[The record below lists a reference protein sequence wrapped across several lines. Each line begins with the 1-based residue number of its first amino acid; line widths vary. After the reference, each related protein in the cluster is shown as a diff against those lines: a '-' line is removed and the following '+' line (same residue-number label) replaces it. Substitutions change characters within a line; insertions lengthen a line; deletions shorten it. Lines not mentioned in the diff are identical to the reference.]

1 VKSIANPLETI
12 LQPFRDINIA
22 STYQQYS
29 TFIDFV
35 IYLIIFTGLSRF
47 VLTKKFPGKEG
58 KMINTGIAVILSI
71 AMTVF
76 SYTTGFKLENLAP
89 LAAVIL
95 LSLVAL
101 TIFLFIKHIGGNT
114 TTSGLASFII
124 TYFLTRATF
133 PEIYQ
138 WAQGNQFAAWID
150 AAILMSIPVLIVM
163 LVMKAK
169 SHLPTG
175 KDVLSEIDLA
185 GKGTQKTVSKPDSGQ
200 YREKADLAEQSTKE
214 EKQAAKTEKVI
225 GRDIKTIIEILK
237 TKGITP
243 TTAPA
248 IREVLS
254 DLQRQDSELS
264 RSMNQLKLINQ
275 KLEQWDIAGFTRLS
289 QTYNQLTPDNQRLLK
304 EAIQVERQS
313 IMASKAIQLIEK
325 RIDQGHQEFQ
335 RNLSLALNEL
345 GHNNAKQAIT
355 YLIQAQRLQDES
367 QNLLDKLRN
376 VQKQLLR
383 LTRGEVEIMNKLT
396 T

>member
-1 VKSIANPLETI
+1 
-12 LQPFRDINIA
+12 
-22 STYQQYS
+22 
-29 TFIDFV
+29 
-35 IYLIIFTGLSRF
+35 
-47 VLTKKFPGKEG
+47 
-58 KMINTGIAVILSI
+58 MINTGIAVILAI

-76 SYTTGFKLENLAP
+76 SYTTGFKLGNLAP

-95 LSLVAL
+95 LSLIAL
-101 TIFLFIKHIGGNT
+101 TIFLFVKHIGGNT
-114 TTSGLASFII
+114 TTSSLASFII

-138 WAQGNQFAAWID
+138 WAQSNQFAAWID
-150 AAILMSIPVLIVM
+150 AAILMSVPVLIVM

-175 KDVLSEIDLA
+175 KDVLSEIDLTGKATQKAVPKPDA
-185 GKGTQKTVSKPDSGQ
+185 GK
-200 YREKADLAEQSTKE
+200 YREREGLAQQSTKE
-214 EKQAAKTEKVI
+214 EKQAAKSEKVI

-275 KLEQWDIAGFTRLS
+275 KLEQWDIAGFTQLS
-289 QTYNQLTPDNQRLLK
+289 QTYNQLTPNNQKLLR

-313 IMASKAIQLIEK
+313 IMANQAIQLIEK

-335 RNLSLALNEL
+335 KNLNLALNQL
-345 GHNNAKQAIT
+345 GHGNAKQAIA

-367 QNLLDKLRN
+367 QDLLDKLRN

-383 LTRGEVEIMNKLT
+383 LTRGEVEIMNKLAT
-396 T
+396 

>member
-1 VKSIANPLETI
+1 
-12 LQPFRDINIA
+12 
-22 STYQQYS
+22 
-29 TFIDFV
+29 
-35 IYLIIFTGLSRF
+35 
-47 VLTKKFPGKEG
+47 
-58 KMINTGIAVILSI
+58 MINTGIAMILSI

-76 SYTTGFKLENLAP
+76 SFTTGFKLGNLAP

-101 TIFLFIKHIGGNT
+101 TIFLLIRHIGGKT
-114 TTSGLASFII
+114 ATSGLASFII

-150 AAILMSIPVLIVM
+150 SAILITIPVLIVM

-169 SHLPTG
+169 SHFQTG
-175 KDVLSEIDLA
+175 RGVLSEIDLA
-185 GKGTQKTVSKPDSGQ
+185 GKATQKTAPKPDTTQ
-200 YREKADLAEQSTKE
+200 YREREGLAQQSTKE

-243 TTAPA
+243 QTAPA

-254 DLQRQDSELS
+254 DIQRQDSELS

-313 IMASKAIQLIEK
+313 IMANKAIQLIEK
-325 RIDQGHQEFQ
+325 RIDQYHQEFQ
-335 RNLSLALNEL
+335 RNLNLALNEL
-345 GHNNAKQAIT
+345 GHSNAKQAIA

-376 VQKQLLR
+376 VQEQLLR

-396 T
+396 K

>member
-1 VKSIANPLETI
+1 
-12 LQPFRDINIA
+12 
-22 STYQQYS
+22 
-29 TFIDFV
+29 
-35 IYLIIFTGLSRF
+35 
-47 VLTKKFPGKEG
+47 
-58 KMINTGIAVILSI
+58 MINTGIAMILSI

-76 SYTTGFKLENLAP
+76 FYKTGFKLGNLAP

-101 TIFLFIKHIGGNT
+101 TIFLFIKHVGGNT
-114 TTSGLASFII
+114 ATSGLAAFII

-138 WAQGNQFAAWID
+138 WAQNNQFAAWID
-150 AAILMSIPVLIVM
+150 AAILITIPVLIVM

-175 KDVLSEIDLA
+175 KGVLSEIDLT
-185 GKGTQKTVSKPDSGQ
+185 GKTTQKTAPKPDTGQ
-200 YREKADLAEQSTKE
+200 YRERENLAEQSTKE
-214 EKQAAKTEKVI
+214 EKQAAKSEKVI

-264 RSMNQLKLINQ
+264 RTLNQLKVINQ
-275 KLEQWDIAGFTRLS
+275 KLEQWDITGFKQLS
-289 QTYNQLTPDNQRLLK
+289 QTYNQLSPDNQRLLK
-304 EAIQVERQS
+304 EAIQVQRQS
-313 IMASKAIQLIEK
+313 IMANQAIQIIEK
-325 RIDQGHQEFQ
+325 RIDQYHQEFQ
-335 RNLSLALNEL
+335 RHLNLALNEL
-345 GHNNAKQAIT
+345 GHNNTKQTIA

-367 QNLLDKLRN
+367 QNMLDKLRN
-376 VQKQLLR
+376 VQRQLLR
-383 LTRGEVEIMNKLT
+383 LTRGEVEMMKRLAA
-396 T
+396 

>member
-1 VKSIANPLETI
+1 
-12 LQPFRDINIA
+12 
-22 STYQQYS
+22 
-29 TFIDFV
+29 
-35 IYLIIFTGLSRF
+35 
-47 VLTKKFPGKEG
+47 
-58 KMINTGIAVILSI
+58 
-71 AMTVF
+71 MTVF
-76 SYTTGFKLENLAP
+76 SYTTGFKLGNLAP

-114 TTSGLASFII
+114 TISSLASFII

-133 PEIYQ
+133 PELYA

-150 AAILMSIPVLIVM
+150 SAVLITIPVLIVM

-169 SHLPTG
+169 SHFPTG
-175 KDVLSEIDLA
+175 RGVLSEIDLT
-185 GKGTQKTVSKPDSGQ
+185 GKATQKTSPKPDTGQ
-200 YREKADLAEQSTKE
+200 YREKADLAEQSTEE
-214 EKQAAKTEKVI
+214 EKQAAKSEKTI
-225 GRDIKTIIEILK
+225 GRDIKTIIDVLK

-243 TTAPA
+243 QTAPA

-289 QTYNQLTPDNQRLLK
+289 QTYNQLSPDNQRLLK
-304 EAIQVERQS
+304 EAIQVELQS

-325 RIDQGHQEFQ
+325 RIEQGHQEFQ
-335 RNLSLALNEL
+335 RNLNLALNEL
-345 GHNNAKQAIT
+345 GHNNAKQAIA

-367 QNLLDKLRN
+367 QNLLDKLKN
-376 VQKQLLR
+376 LQKQLLR
-383 LTRGEVEIMNKLT
+383 LTRGEVEIMNKLAK
-396 T
+396 

>member
-1 VKSIANPLETI
+1 
-12 LQPFRDINIA
+12 
-22 STYQQYS
+22 
-29 TFIDFV
+29 
-35 IYLIIFTGLSRF
+35 
-47 VLTKKFPGKEG
+47 
-58 KMINTGIAVILSI
+58 MINTGIAVILSI

-76 SYTTGFKLENLAP
+76 SYTTGFRLGNLAP

-95 LSLVAL
+95 LSLIAL

-114 TTSGLASFII
+114 TTSGLAAFII

-138 WAQGNQFAAWID
+138 WAQGNQFAAWVDSAVLIT
-150 AAILMSIPVLIVM
+150 IPVLIVM
-163 LVMKAK
+163 LFMKAK
-169 SHLPTG
+169 SHFPTG
-175 KDVLSEIDLA
+175 KGVLSEIDLA
-185 GKGTQKTVSKPDSGQ
+185 GKSTQKTVSKPDSGK
-200 YREKADLAEQSTKE
+200 YREREGLAQQSTKE

-243 TTAPA
+243 QTAPA

-275 KLEQWDIAGFTRLS
+275 KLEQWDIKGFTQLS
-289 QTYNQLTPDNQRLLK
+289 QTYNQLTPDNQKLLR

-313 IMASKAIQLIEK
+313 IMANKAIQLIEK
-325 RIDQGHQEFQ
+325 RIDQYHQEFQ
-335 RNLSLALNEL
+335 RNLNLALNEL

-367 QNLLDKLRN
+367 QNMLDKLKN
-376 VQKQLLR
+376 LQKQLLR
-383 LTRGEVEIMNKLT
+383 LARGEVEIMNKLT
-396 T
+396 K

>member
-1 VKSIANPLETI
+1 
-12 LQPFRDINIA
+12 
-22 STYQQYS
+22 
-29 TFIDFV
+29 
-35 IYLIIFTGLSRF
+35 
-47 VLTKKFPGKEG
+47 
-58 KMINTGIAVILSI
+58 MINSGIAVILSI

-76 SYTTGFKLENLAP
+76 SYTTGFRLGNLAP

-101 TIFLFIKHIGGNT
+101 TVFIFIKHIGGNT
-114 TTSGLASFII
+114 ATSGLAAFII

-138 WAQGNQFAAWID
+138 WAQSNQFAAWVDSAVLIT
-150 AAILMSIPVLIVM
+150 IPVLIVM

-169 SHLPTG
+169 SHFPSG
-175 KDVLSEIDLA
+175 KDVLSEIDLT
-185 GKGTQKTVSKPDSGQ
+185 GKATQKTAPKPDTGK
-200 YREKADLAEQSTKE
+200 YRERENLTEQSTKE

-225 GRDIKTIIEILK
+225 GRDIKTVIDVLK

-264 RSMNQLKLINQ
+264 RSMNQLKVINQ

-313 IMASKAIQLIEK
+313 IMANQAIQLIEK
-325 RIDQGHQEFQ
+325 RIEQYHQEFQ
-335 RNLSLALNEL
+335 RNLNLALNEL
-345 GHNNAKQAIT
+345 GHSNAKQAIT
-355 YLIQAQRLQDES
+355 YLIQAQRLQDEL

-396 T
+396 K

>member
-1 VKSIANPLETI
+1 
-12 LQPFRDINIA
+12 
-22 STYQQYS
+22 
-29 TFIDFV
+29 
-35 IYLIIFTGLSRF
+35 
-47 VLTKKFPGKEG
+47 
-58 KMINTGIAVILSI
+58 MINTGIAVILSI

-76 SYTTGFKLENLAP
+76 SYTTGFKLGNLAP

-114 TTSGLASFII
+114 ATSGLASFII

-138 WAQGNQFAAWID
+138 WAQGNQFASWID
-150 AAILMSIPVLIVM
+150 AAILITIPILVVM

-185 GKGTQKTVSKPDSGQ
+185 EKGLPKAVSKPDAGK
-200 YREKADLAEQSTKE
+200 YRERENLTEQSTKE
-214 EKQAAKTEKVI
+214 EKQAAKSEKVI
-225 GRDIKTIIEILK
+225 GRDIKAIIEILK

-275 KLEQWDIAGFTRLS
+275 KLEQWDIAGFKQLS
-289 QTYNQLTPDNQRLLK
+289 QT
-304 EAIQVERQS
+304 
-313 IMASKAIQLIEK
+313 
-325 RIDQGHQEFQ
+325 
-335 RNLSLALNEL
+335 
-345 GHNNAKQAIT
+345 
-355 YLIQAQRLQDES
+355 
-367 QNLLDKLRN
+367 
-376 VQKQLLR
+376 
-383 LTRGEVEIMNKLT
+383 
-396 T
+396 

>member
-1 VKSIANPLETI
+1 
-12 LQPFRDINIA
+12 
-22 STYQQYS
+22 
-29 TFIDFV
+29 
-35 IYLIIFTGLSRF
+35 
-47 VLTKKFPGKEG
+47 
-58 KMINTGIAVILSI
+58 MINTGIAVILSL

-76 SYTTGFKLENLAP
+76 SYTTGFKLGNLAP

-95 LSLVAL
+95 LSLIAL
-101 TIFLFIKHIGGNT
+101 TVFLFIKHIGGNT
-114 TTSGLASFII
+114 ATSGLASFII

-150 AAILMSIPVLIVM
+150 AAILITIPVLIVM

-175 KDVLSEIDLA
+175 KGVLSEIDLA
-185 GKGTQKTVSKPDSGQ
+185 GQATQNTAPKPDAGK
-200 YREKADLAEQSTKE
+200 YRERENLAEQSTKE
-214 EKQAAKTEKVI
+214 EKQAAKSEKVI
-225 GRDIKTIIEILK
+225 GRDIKAIIEILK

-243 TTAPA
+243 QTAPA

-275 KLEQWDIAGFTRLS
+275 KLEQWDIKGFTQLS
-289 QTYNQLTPDNQRLLK
+289 QTYNQLTPDNQQLLK

-325 RIDQGHQEFQ
+325 RIEQYHQEFQ
-335 RNLSLALNEL
+335 GNLNLALNEL
-345 GHNNAKQAIT
+345 GHSNAKQAIA
-355 YLIQAQRLQDES
+355 YLIQAQKLQDGS
-367 QNLLDKLRN
+367 QGLLSRLKEF
-376 VQKQLLR
+376 QKQLLR
-383 LTRGEVEIMNKLT
+383 LTRGEVEIMNKLAK
-396 T
+396 

>member
-1 VKSIANPLETI
+1 
-12 LQPFRDINIA
+12 
-22 STYQQYS
+22 
-29 TFIDFV
+29 
-35 IYLIIFTGLSRF
+35 
-47 VLTKKFPGKEG
+47 
-58 KMINTGIAVILSI
+58 MINTGIAVILSL

-76 SYTTGFKLENLAP
+76 SYTTGFKLGNLAP

-95 LSLVAL
+95 LILVAL
-101 TIFLFIKHIGGNT
+101 TLYLFIKHIGGNT
-114 TTSGLASFII
+114 ATSGLAAFII

-150 AAILMSIPVLIVM
+150 AAILITIPVLIVM
-163 LVMKAK
+163 LFMKAK
-169 SHLPTG
+169 SHFPTG

-185 GKGTQKTVSKPDSGQ
+185 GKATTKAPPKPETGQ
-200 YREKADLAEQSTKE
+200 YRERENLAEQSTKE

-243 TTAPA
+243 QTAPP

-275 KLEQWDIAGFTRLS
+275 KLEQWDITGFKQLS
-289 QTYNQLTPDNQRLLK
+289 QTYNQLTPDNQRLLR

-325 RIDQGHQEFQ
+325 RIDQYHQEFQ
-335 RNLSLALNEL
+335 RNLNLALNEL
-345 GHNNAKQAIT
+345 GHNNAKQAIA
-355 YLIQAQRLQDES
+355 YLIQAQRLQEES
-367 QNLLDKLRN
+367 RNLLDKLRN

-383 LTRGEVEIMNKLT
+383 LTRGEVEMMKRLAA
-396 T
+396 

>member
-1 VKSIANPLETI
+1 
-12 LQPFRDINIA
+12 
-22 STYQQYS
+22 
-29 TFIDFV
+29 
-35 IYLIIFTGLSRF
+35 
-47 VLTKKFPGKEG
+47 
-58 KMINTGIAVILSI
+58 MILSL

-76 SYTTGFKLENLAP
+76 SYTTGFKLGNLAP

-95 LSLVAL
+95 LSLVSL
-101 TIFLFIKHIGGNT
+101 TLFIFIKHIGGNT
-114 TTSGLASFII
+114 AISGLAAFII

-138 WAQGNQFAAWID
+138 WAQNNQFAAWID
-150 AAILMSIPVLIVM
+150 AAVLITIPVLIVM
-163 LVMKAK
+163 LFMKAR

-175 KDVLSEIDLA
+175 RDILA
-185 GKGTQKTVSKPDSGQ
+185 GIDKPAKGFKPADPKLTPGDQIPDGPTDRPTPTPPDTQQ
-200 YREKADLAEQSTKE
+200 REVLAKQTTE
-214 EKQAAKTEKVI
+214 EDKQAAKAEKLI
-225 GRDIKTIIEILK
+225 GRDIKTIIGILK

-275 KLEQWDIAGFTRLS
+275 KLEQWDIAGFTQLS
-289 QTYNQLTPDNQRLLK
+289 QTYNQLSPDNQRLLK

-335 RNLSLALNEL
+335 KNLNLAVNEL
-345 GHNNAKQAIT
+345 AHNNTRQTIAF
-355 YLIQAQRLQDES
+355 LVQAQRLQDES
-367 QNLLDKLRN
+367 QNMFDKLRN

-383 LTRGEVEIMNKLT
+383 LTRGEVEMMKRLAA
-396 T
+396 